1 MCNWCEVITR
11 RYAAAGRVLA
21 WNEQIF
27 SSSERHEPQV
37 AEPCAR
43 PGRRVITPAGRVGS
57 CRGRYH
63 TDPAPGEVRSAPPR
77 ARTHRRARIRAMI
90 TLWQQG
96 GKRRAEMD
104 KRARDLR

>member
-43 PGRRVITPAGRVGS
+43 PGRRVITQLGGWARVAGSTTPTRRPARL
-57 CRGRYH
+57 
-63 TDPAPGEVRSAPPR
+63 RSAPPR